1 MIPNYIWLPQM
12 CLLLHEV
19 DKDTRIYR
27 YTKYKCRN
35 LRKYI
40 EIRKGTKID
49 MAKSKLNAATFQST

>member
-1 MIPNYIWLPQM
+1 MIPKYIWLPQK

-27 YTKYKCRN
+27 YEKYKCHY

-40 EIRKGTKID
+40 KIRKGTKID
-49 MAKSKLNAATFQST
+49 MAMSKLNAATFQST